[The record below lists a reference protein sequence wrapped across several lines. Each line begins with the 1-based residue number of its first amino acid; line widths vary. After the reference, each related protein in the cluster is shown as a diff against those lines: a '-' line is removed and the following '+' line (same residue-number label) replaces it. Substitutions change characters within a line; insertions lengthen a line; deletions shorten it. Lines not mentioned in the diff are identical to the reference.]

1 VSPRF
6 AVGGRLP
13 LILGQRTRPVVLE
26 ITEHETVDDYG
37 ALREAI
43 VALGAD
49 VRIAVDDAGS
59 GIANFNHLVEM
70 RPAFIKLDISLIRGV
85 NADLTRQ
92 ALIVGLGHF
101 ARTIG
106 HTIIAE
112 GIETRAERATL
123 TSLDIHFGQ
132 GYLLGRPAEVI
143 AWKVP
148 VRSVRRHLRL
158 A

>member
-1 VSPRF
+1 M
-6 AVGGRLP
+6 
-13 LILGQRTRPVVLE
+13 ILGQRTRPVVLE
-26 ITEHETVDDYG
+26 ITEHETVDDYRV
-37 ALREAI
+37 LRDA
-43 VALGAD
+43 VAALGPD

-112 GIETRAERATL
+112 GVETRAERATL
-123 TSLDIHFGQ
+123 TSLDIHYGQ
-132 GYLLGRPAEVI
+132 GYLLGRPAEVT
-143 AWKVP
+143 AWKT
-148 VRSVRRHLRL
+148 RASRGRRHLRL